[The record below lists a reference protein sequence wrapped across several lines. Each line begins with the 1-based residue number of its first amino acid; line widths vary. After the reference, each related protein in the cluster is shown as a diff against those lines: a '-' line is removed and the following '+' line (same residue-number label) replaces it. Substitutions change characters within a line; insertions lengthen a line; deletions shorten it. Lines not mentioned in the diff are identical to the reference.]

1 MQSSLLHLPFSVLLV
16 SNVPLLEKMIK
27 REWLKRAELSPQIP
41 QNTGSIVRNKIN
53 SVKFFGFNWL

>member
-53 SVKFFGFNWL
+53 SV